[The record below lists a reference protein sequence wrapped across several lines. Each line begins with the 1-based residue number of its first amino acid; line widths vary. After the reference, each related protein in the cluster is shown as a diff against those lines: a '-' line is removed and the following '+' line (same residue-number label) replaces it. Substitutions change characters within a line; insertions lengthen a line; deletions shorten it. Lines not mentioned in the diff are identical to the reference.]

1 MDNKRVVKVV
11 ASVIINN
18 NEVLVAQR
26 GGGKFEGLWE
36 FPGGKIEIGETPEQA
51 LARELKEEMGI
62 EIEVGNLLKTIEYE
76 YPDFILNMYCYSAK
90 IKSGDIQLYYHKDY
104 KFVSKE
110 NILDLKW
117 VPADLGFV
125 EELRNML

>member
-104 KFVSKE
+104 KFVSKK